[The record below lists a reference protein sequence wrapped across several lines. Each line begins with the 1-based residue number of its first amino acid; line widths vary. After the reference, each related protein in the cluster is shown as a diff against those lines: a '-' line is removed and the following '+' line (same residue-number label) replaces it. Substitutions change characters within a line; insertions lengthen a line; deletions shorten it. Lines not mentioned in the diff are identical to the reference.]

1 MPSSA
6 FDGPDCRLRLVQIIA
21 GDGRGGADRIALAL
35 GRAMSE
41 AGHRVDYVVKPAFLR
56 YHDLAALGH
65 VTLDY
70 PRGLRGLRAFNRA
83 VHDADVVLTHDSGSR
98 HLGLRAKLLGMRPPL
113 WFMRHCISGTSR
125 LGGVQLHRWL
135 VARQIAISEAVAQSL
150 IASSY
155 PAARV
160 HLIHAGVDLFP
171 FAHPDPQAVERLRAQ
186 WLPDRQPGEMVLGM
200 VARFGVYPG
209 WSPDKMDLK
218 GYDVLFAALAKV
230 SFPYRVLILGPRD
243 EPDHAALRQ
252 MAAYHGADPEQL
264 VFTGF
269 VQDVAPYYALMDIN
283 VLPSRGEGLGL
294 GAIEGMAAGV
304 VTVVSASGGLGEVM
318 RNHET
323 GLSFPEG
330 DAQALAACLERLAAD
345 AELRRSLGQS
355 GQADVLARF
364 GLERMARAVD
374 DLMQTYVRKAAN

>member
-1 MPSSA
+1 M
-6 FDGPDCRLRLVQIIA
+6 
-21 GDGRGGADRIALAL
+21 
-35 GRAMSE
+35 
-41 AGHRVDYVVKPAFLR
+41 
-56 YHDLAALGH
+56 
-65 VTLDY
+65 
-70 PRGLRGLRAFNRA
+70 
-83 VHDADVVLTHDSGSR
+83 
-98 HLGLRAKLLGMRPPL
+98 
-113 WFMRHCISGTSR
+113 
-125 LGGVQLHRWL
+125 HRWL

-171 FAHPDPQAVERLRAQ
+171 FAHPNPQTVERLRAR
-186 WLPDRQPGEMVLGM
+186 WLPDRRPGERVLGM
-200 VARFGVYPG
+200 VARFSVYPG
-209 WSPDKMDLK
+209 WAPDKRDLK
-218 GYDVLFAALAKV
+218 GYDVLFAALSKV
-230 SFPYRVLILGPRD
+230 RFPYRVLIIGPCD
-243 EPDHAALRQ
+243 AHDHAALRQ
-252 MAAYHGADPEQL
+252 MAAYHGADPERL

-304 VTVVSASGGLGEVM
+304 ATVVSASGGLREVV
-318 RNHET
+318 RPGKT
-323 GLSFPEG
+323 GLTFPEG
-330 DAQALAACLERLAAD
+330 HADGLAACLELLAAD

-374 DLMQTYVRKAAN
+374 DLMRTHVHKAVD

>member
-1 MPSSA
+1 MPSSV
-6 FDGPDCRLRLVQIIA
+6 FDRQDRRLHLVQVIA

-35 GRAMSE
+35 GRAMRE

-56 YHDLAALGH
+56 YHDLPALGY
-65 VTLDY
+65 VTLGY
-70 PRGLRGLRAFNRA
+70 PQGLRGLRAFNRA

-98 HLGLRAKLLGMRPPL
+98 HLGLRAKVLGMQPPL

-135 VARQIAISEAVAQSL
+135 VARQIAISEAIAQSL

-171 FAHPDPQAVERLRAQ
+171 FAHPDPQAVEALRVRL
-186 WLPDRQPGEMVLGM
+186 LPEHRTEERVLGM

-209 WSPDKMDLK
+209 WSPHKVDPK
-218 GYDVLFAALAKV
+218 GYDVLFAALSKL

-243 EPDHAALRQ
+243 ASDHAALRQ
-252 MAAYHGADPEQL
+252 MAAYHGADPKRL
-264 VFTGF
+264 VFAGF

-283 VLPSRGEGLGL
+283 ILPSRGEGLGL
-294 GAIEGMAAGV
+294 GAIEGLAAGV
-304 VTVVSASGGLGEVM
+304 ATVVSASGGLREIVHSGK
-318 RNHET
+318 T

-330 DAQALAACLERLAAD
+330 DAQALAACLELLAAD
-345 AELRRSLGQS
+345 AELRQSLGRR
-355 GQADVLARF
+355 GQEDVLARF
-364 GLERMARAVD
+364 GLERMAHAVEA
-374 DLMQTYVRKAAN
+374 LMQADVRKVAN